1 MSVAIWKLY
10 YGWKCETHGVKHTL
24 LTPKYSGEQ
33 TKNYS
38 QRKKSLQRKFF
49 AKKRMQRKQR
59 KMFREIRN
67 FWEIL
72 PWSSQ
77 FFGHF
82 LMKISFCKTFI
93 HVSLKNLSLKIT
105 NFMTCVTILIHYY
118 KMENYYV
125 IFIIKNF
132 FAFFA
137 CYCKDFE
144 IFFACS
150 LHRKFPV

>member
-1 MSVAIWKLY
+1 MEY
-10 YGWKCETHGVKHTL
+10 TGD
-24 LTPKYSGEQ
+24 Q
-33 TKNYS
+33 TKILCK
-38 QRKKSLQRKFF
+38 QRIFLQRKFF

-59 KMFREIRN
+59 KIFLEIRN

-82 LMKISFCKTFI
+82 LMKITFCKHFI

-144 IFFACS
+144 IFFAS
-150 LHRKFPV
+150 LQRMKMQRKSQV